1 MSRADKPDKFVRQ
14 LLDDYTMVRH
24 TLPGE
29 AQGIL
34 NDARPVT
41 GLLHLFDKK
50 RFFNEGRIQPQV
62 VFLTLRDQRSIIIER
77 SNDRFDGSTNSS
89 NGCKSATPVDDAVS
103 IRLVRGA
110 NHDRHL
116 LTMLANAIGE
126 IFNATIF
133 QDQAIPETIHIDPV
147 GLDIS
152 D

>member
-1 MSRADKPDKFVRQ
+1 M
-14 LLDDYTMVRH
+14 
-24 TLPGE
+24 
-29 AQGIL
+29 
-34 NDARPVT
+34 
-41 GLLHLFDKK
+41 
-50 RFFNEGRIQPQV
+50 
-62 VFLTLRDQRSIIIER
+62 RDQRSIIIER

-116 LTMLANAIGE
+116 LTMLANAFGE

-133 QDQAIPETIHIDPV
+133 QDQAIPEAIHIDPV
-147 GLDIS
+147 GFDIS